1 MKILLFAITFGWL
14 LSSWI
19 QVPPPLQSIVKE
31 TLKSAVSFVKA
42 SVVNVYTEITRPG
55 KSQNL

>member
-19 QVPPPLQSIVKE
+19 QVPPPMQSIVKE
-31 TLKSAVSFVKA
+31 ALMNAASFVKT
-42 SVVNVYTEITRPG
+42 SVVNVYAEITKPG
-55 KSQNL
+55 KIT